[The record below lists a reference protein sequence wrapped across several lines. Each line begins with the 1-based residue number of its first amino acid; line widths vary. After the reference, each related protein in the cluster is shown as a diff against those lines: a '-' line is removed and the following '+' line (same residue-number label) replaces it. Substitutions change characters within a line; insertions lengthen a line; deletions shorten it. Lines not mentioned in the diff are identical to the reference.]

1 MRLIRFEDE
10 QGRVRFGCDPNEGF
24 TRATLLDGSP
34 LDGGRPTGEAARI
47 GRLLCPIEPRAIL
60 CIGLNYR
67 DHARET
73 GAELPKFPV
82 LFMKNP
88 ASAHHP
94 GAAVRLPAC
103 SAGPETDYEVELAAV
118 IGKPTRD
125 VDEAEALDC
134 VLGYTVGNDVSAR
147 RWQKSGGGGQWI
159 RGKSFD
165 TFCPFGPTLVTPDE
179 LGDPQNL
186 ALSTTVNGQTLQQ
199 SNTSEMIFTVA
210 QLIAFLSQ
218 DTTLLPGTL
227 LMTGTPAGVGVA
239 RDPKRFLE
247 AGDTV
252 TCAIERI
259 GELTNPIVNPG
270 GEA

>member
-10 QGRVRFGCDPNEGF
+10 TGRVQFGCDPDDGF
-24 TRATLLDGSP
+24 SRATLLSGSP
-34 LDGGRPTGEAARI
+34 LDGGKPTGETAGI

-82 LFMKNP
+82 LFLKNP

-94 GAAVRLPAC
+94 GAPVRLPAC
-103 SAGPETDYEVELAAV
+103 STGPEVDYEVELAAV
-118 IGKPTRD
+118 IGKAARD
-125 VDEAEALDC
+125 VDEADALDY

-147 RWQKSGGGGQWI
+147 RWQKSGGGGQWN

-165 TFCPFGPTLVTPDE
+165 TFCPFGPAIVTPDE
-179 LGDPQNL
+179 VGDPQEL
-186 ALSTTVNGQTLQQ
+186 ALSTTLNGSTMQS
-199 SNTSEMIFTVA
+199 SNTREMIFPVA
-210 QLIAFLSQ
+210 RLIAFLSQ

-239 RDPKRFLE
+239 REPKVFMK
-247 AGDTV
+247 AGDSV
-252 TCAIERI
+252 TCEIETL
-259 GELTNPIVNPG
+259 GELTNPIVEPG
-270 GEA
+270 AA